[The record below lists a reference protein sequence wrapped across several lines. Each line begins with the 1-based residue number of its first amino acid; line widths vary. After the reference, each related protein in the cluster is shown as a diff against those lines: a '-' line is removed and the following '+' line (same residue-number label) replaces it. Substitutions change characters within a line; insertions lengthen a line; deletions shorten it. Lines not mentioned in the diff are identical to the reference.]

1 MNNFIHSAKNA
12 SLDNIQNGDEFY
24 CMKGQED
31 FLDSNNNPRCN
42 SENSDNV
49 LAKKIVR
56 DGGAVKYTI
65 KLDNNGKIFNPMSI
79 YGETKISS
87 FLDRVCRSQNKY
99 KEVNLKAF
107 NMYLSFLKTKN
118 IAWLNNAERE
128 M

>member
-1 MNNFIHSAKNA
+1 MNDFIHSPKTTSTNE
-12 SLDNIQNGDEFY
+12 SVVDEFY
-24 CMKGQED
+24 CVRGQED

-42 SENSDNV
+42 NENSNNV

-56 DGGAVKYTI
+56 DDGAIKYSL
-65 KLDNNGKIFNPMSI
+65 KLDNNGKIFNPISI
-79 YGETKISS
+79 YGSTKISS

-118 IAWLNNAERE
+118 IAWLHNAERE
-128 M
+128 I

>member
-1 MNNFIHSAKNA
+1 MDNFIYSPKNM
-12 SLDNIQNGDEFY
+12 SLDNIQSGNEFY
-24 CMKGQED
+24 CIRGEED
-31 FLDSNNNPRCN
+31 FIDSNNNPRCN
-42 SENSDNV
+42 SENNDKV

-56 DGGAVKYTI
+56 DDGIIKYTI

-79 YGETKISS
+79 YGATKISS
-87 FLDRVCRSQNKY
+87 FLDRVCRAQNKY

>member
-1 MNNFIHSAKNA
+1 MNDFIHSPKNTSTNESA
-12 SLDNIQNGDEFY
+12 VDEFY
-24 CMKGQED
+24 CVRGQED

-42 SENSDNV
+42 NETSDKV

-56 DGGAVKYTI
+56 DDGAIKYSL
-65 KLDNNGKIFNPMSI
+65 KLDNNGKIFNPISI
-79 YGETKISS
+79 YGSTKISS

-118 IAWLNNAERE
+118 IAWLHNAERE
-128 M
+128 I